1 MTEKNKI
8 LEVKNLKQYF
18 KVGRSTV
25 KAVDDVSFD
34 IYEGETFGLVGESG
48 SGKTTTGRSIL
59 HLYEPTSGEIIFKGK
74 DINKLKGR
82 KEKMQFRRDAQ
93 MIFQDP
99 YASLNP
105 RMTVEDIIAEG
116 LDIHQEVKNKA
127 DRKNGF
133 MSYWI

>member
-1 MTEKNKI
+1 
-8 LEVKNLKQYF
+8 
-18 KVGRSTV
+18 
-25 KAVDDVSFD
+25 
-34 IYEGETFGLVGESG
+34 
-48 SGKTTTGRSIL
+48 
-59 HLYEPTSGEIIFKGK
+59 
-74 DINKLKGR
+74 
-82 KEKMQFRRDAQ
+82 MQFRRDAQ